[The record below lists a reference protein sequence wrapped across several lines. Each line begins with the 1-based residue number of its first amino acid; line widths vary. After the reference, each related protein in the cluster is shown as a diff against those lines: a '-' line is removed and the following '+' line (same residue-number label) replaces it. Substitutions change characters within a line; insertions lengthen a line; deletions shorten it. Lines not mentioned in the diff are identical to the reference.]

1 MSSRCLGVLRLMW
14 EFGLS
19 LIVNTN
25 VSSLAVRSSLAGAS
39 NELQS
44 AMERLSSGQRINNAA
59 DDAAG
64 FAIAE
69 RMTAQVRGLNMAI
82 KNANDAKSLLDKA
95 QAMYAD
101 QTDLIQRVRE
111 LAVQALNDTNSQSD
125 REFLQSEVDSLVAEV
140 HRIGTEIT
148 FNGQS
153 VGGTKSFQLGSAA
166 GQSLDV
172 YVPTVSS
179 LTGSIYGQLT
189 QDYPAGST
197 VLEVKGLT
205 KTGPFAFA
213 DIVYAG
219 LDASLGSF
227 VVHAGD
233 AEMHEDGTFTQIISL
248 ATGTEFDLEKDSHI
262 VAAVGTVDL
271 NAPPESNFTLGG
283 RHSLLRVDL
292 VNDVE
297 GALLGIDASLE
308 QAANYRADLGAIQN
322 RLDYTVSNLMNVS
335 ENTVAAR
342 SRIEDADFATE
353 SANLAKAQALQQA
366 GIAMLAQANASPQL
380 VLSLVR

>member
-82 KNANDAKSLLDKA
+82 KNANDAKSLLNTA
-95 QAMYAD
+95 QVMYAD

-140 HRIGTEIT
+140 HRIGT
-148 FNGQS
+148 
-153 VGGTKSFQLGSAA
+153 
-166 GQSLDV
+166 
-172 YVPTVSS
+172 
-179 LTGSIYGQLT
+179 
-189 QDYPAGST
+189 
-197 VLEVKGLT
+197 
-205 KTGPFAFA
+205 
-213 DIVYAG
+213 
-219 LDASLGSF
+219 
-227 VVHAGD
+227 
-233 AEMHEDGTFTQIISL
+233 
-248 ATGTEFDLEKDSHI
+248 
-262 VAAVGTVDL
+262 
-271 NAPPESNFTLGG
+271 
-283 RHSLLRVDL
+283 
-292 VNDVE
+292 
-297 GALLGIDASLE
+297 
-308 QAANYRADLGAIQN
+308 
-322 RLDYTVSNLMNVS
+322 
-335 ENTVAAR
+335 
-342 SRIEDADFATE
+342 
-353 SANLAKAQALQQA
+353 
-366 GIAMLAQANASPQL
+366 
-380 VLSLVR
+380 